1 MAYSNSGGYDLGT
14 ELEIVASFANG
25 LDVIA
30 NRLIGRAKA
39 GKIEDDDH
47 DAAALHAQVALVA
60 DRLRDILRPFEDL
73 PPSVITRI
81 DRLLCGMS
89 ETDTP
94 SNVHPLKP
102 KA

>member
-1 MAYSNSGGYDLGT
+1 MAYSNSGGFDLGS

-30 NRLIGRAKA
+30 NAFIDRAKA

-47 DAAALHAQVALVA
+47 GAAALRAQVALVA
-60 DRLRDILRPFEDL
+60 DRLRDIQRPFEDL
-73 PPSVITRI
+73 SLSARTRV
-81 DRLLCGMS
+81 DRLLCGMLES
-89 ETDTP
+89 DAP

-102 KA
+102 KT